1 MGTIRRFGPG
11 LIGTQ
16 ITPRPE
22 LGRGSEAA
30 FGTFSDMF
38 AKANEFIRP
47 AVIQEQTLKGE
58 EQAIEA
64 INNNTFEVAQPYTVR
79 SQAFNAAAD
88 RIITTETMVELDSR
102 VRGALQRA
110 DGNMA
115 TLQGEMAKVRDEIA
129 GKLPDLPGLATDF
142 EEAFLRV
149 NDSAERNTADL
160 ARRRAIARDK
170 AAAAAALDAANAQVE
185 TLALT
190 GATGDEIAAHLATT
204 QDQVAQF
211 GPREEF
217 TLNGV
222 TYPADPKRAALFTLN
237 DINGSMQDM
246 VDRGTRLTM
255 EANFQLSDSPGAML
269 QEFREITFAGDSP
282 LSAGDS
288 LEAITKW
295 SGRIYTAE
303 SRRVT
308 AANKEMARLAEETN
322 ETINTYVTLTEAGV
336 PVAIPQDER
345 AAIMANL
352 APFPDQQREA
362 EIAFAVADAAVET
375 FGMNG
380 AQLTE
385 YTESIRADIAT
396 AAEGGVFDLAGAE
409 VLNSLQDNL
418 KKLSDA
424 VTTESIGLPLIDQ
437 LVRDGADLA
446 SVDYDEL
453 REQSGGN
460 QDVLNAINETEAFHR
475 DVEALQN
482 LTGAERE
489 QVLNDLRAKLQE
501 VAAMGE
507 GMGSAALKTQE
518 VLASLDDWSADKQEL
533 AQTDSMAFA
542 ASIGVEMPEFTE
554 EMNMG
559 QIGTTIAGRVRAIS
573 GASQSEGV
581 DLVTP
586 LRPNEIAA
594 LTESFTGAPK
604 SQQLAFIG
612 EISDLGQDQAAAI
625 FEQVGQSNPVL
636 FSAGVV
642 YAGGNYLAANT
653 ILNGQESRG
662 VSGGSTL
669 DVATARSSAIG
680 DLVQTG
686 WLTPKAMENLETTA
700 LAYARGLSEASGGT
714 DLTQK
719 DLQEGFLIATG
730 RQPDGTGGF
739 FDTRY
744 GATILPPTWD
754 DGRLEREIKGID
766 DAELTELSKSV
777 TLIDARGTTYDAD
790 RFKDEIER
798 LRPTDDPMVFIP
810 LDRES
815 NFFTTGEGEIFSIN
829 LGDFEAKQVSAE
841 LQPKNTGLVTEHGRP
856 IFENASG
863 DRFSEISITIQNS
876 SGKWLNVPTVGAGG
890 VVLDGG
896 IVEQFYFNRPNPV
909 DPITGKSIQQFSNQS
924 DALSAARARSDNMQ
938 QLNK

>member
-1 MGTIRRFGPG
+1 MGTIRRFGPQ

-30 FGTFSDMF
+30 FGVFSDAF

-47 AVIQEQTLKGE
+47 VVIQEQTLKGE

-110 DGNMA
+110 DGDMGKLRA
-115 TLQGEMAKVRDEIA
+115 EMEKVRGDIS

-149 NDSAERNTADL
+149 NASAERNTTDL
-160 ARRRAIARDK
+160 ARRRSIARDK
-170 AAAAAALDAANAQVE
+170 AAAASALAAANAQIE

-222 TYPADPKRAALFTLN
+222 TYPADPKRAAMFTME
-237 DINGSMQDM
+237 DIAGSMQKM
-246 VDRGTRLTM
+246 VERGLRLTM
-255 EANFQLSDSPGAML
+255 EANFQLSDSPGQML
-269 QEFREITFAGDSP
+269 QEFREITFAGESP
-282 LSAGDS
+282 LSASQS
-288 LEAITKW
+288 LEVITKW
-295 SGRIYTAE
+295 SGRAYTFE
-303 SRRVT
+303 SRRIT
-308 AANKEMARLAEETN
+308 SANKEMSRLAEETN

-336 PVAIPQDER
+336 PVAIPQEER

-352 APFPDQQREA
+352 APFPDMQREA
-362 EIAFAVADAAVET
+362 EISFAVADAAVET

-380 AQLTE
+380 TQLTE
-385 YTESIRADIAT
+385 YTETILSDITKAVE
-396 AAEGGVFDLAGAE
+396 AGVFDLEGAA
-409 VLNSLQDNL
+409 VLNSLQDRL

-424 VTTESIGLPLIDQ
+424 VTAESVGLPLIDQ

-453 REQSGGN
+453 RDQSGGN
-460 QDVLNAINETEAFHR
+460 QDVINEINETEAFHR

-482 LTGAERE
+482 LTGAQRE
-489 QVLNDLRAKLQE
+489 EVLNELRTRLQDM
-501 VAAMGE
+501 AAMGE
-507 GMGSAALKTQE
+507 GMGSAALMTQE
-518 VLASLDDWSADKQEL
+518 VLSRLEGWSEDKQGL

-554 EMNMG
+554 EMSMG
-559 QIGTTIAGRVRAIS
+559 EIGTTIAGRVRAIA
-573 GASQSEGV
+573 GASQAEGV

-586 LRPNEIAA
+586 LRPSEIAA
-594 LTESFTGAPK
+594 LTESFNDAPR

-612 EISDLGQDQAAAI
+612 NISELGQDQAAAI

-642 YAGGNYLAANT
+642 YAGGNSLAANT

-662 VSGGSTL
+662 VTGGSSL
-669 DVATARSSAIG
+669 DVATARAGSIG
-680 DLVQTG
+680 ELIQTG
-686 WLTPKAMENLETTA
+686 WLSPKSMNNLEVTA
-700 LAYARGLSEASGGT
+700 LAYARGLSEAGGGVDISNR
-714 DLTQK
+714 DLE
-719 DLQEGFLIATG
+719 EGFLIATG

-739 FDTRY
+739 FDTKY
-744 GATILPPTWD
+744 GATILPPAWD
-754 DGRLEREIKGID
+754 DDRLEREIKGID
-766 DAELTELSKSV
+766 NEELTKLSKSV
-777 TLIDARGTTYDAD
+777 TLIDARGNLYDAK

-815 NFFTTGEGEIFSIN
+815 NFFTTGEGEIFTIN
-829 LGDFEAKQVSAE
+829 LGDF
-841 LQPKNTGLVTEHGRP
+841 
-856 IFENASG
+856 
-863 DRFSEISITIQNS
+863 
-876 SGKWLNVPTVGAGG
+876 
-890 VVLDGG
+890 
-896 IVEQFYFNRPNPV
+896 
-909 DPITGKSIQQFSNQS
+909 
-924 DALSAARARSDNMQ
+924 
-938 QLNK
+938 